1 MWHFHIIITSFWNAD
16 HVEQEDGGNYI
27 YILVC
32 LFVKNLLENK
42 G

>member
-1 MWHFHIIITSFWNAD
+1 MIICFWNAD

-32 LFVKNLLENK
+32 LFVKNLLEDK